1 MPSNAAAVSATGGGL
16 RTRGF
21 DYNVAH
27 APIPATN
34 RPPPRSIMMFLALK
48 TLHVACAVL
57 SLSGYVIRGVWMIN
71 GSPWLQ
77 KKWVKVAPHIV
88 DTLLLAAGIGLA
100 LLIRQ
105 YPFVQGWLT
114 AKVLALIAYIVVG
127 AIGLKYGKTRNIR
140 IAAWLGA
147 IAIFGYIVL
156 VALTRRVLPFL
167 A

>member
-1 MPSNAAAVSATGGGL
+1 
-16 RTRGF
+16 
-21 DYNVAH
+21 
-27 APIPATN
+27 
-34 RPPPRSIMMFLALK
+34 MFIALK
-48 TLHVACAVL
+48 TLHVTCAML
-57 SLSGYVIRGVWMIN
+57 SITGYVIRGMWMIN
-71 GSPWLQ
+71 DSPWLG
-77 KKWVKVAPHIV
+77 KKWVRIVPHVI
-88 DTLLLAAGIGLA
+88 DTLLLGAGIWLA

-127 AIGLKYGKTRNIR
+127 AIGLKYGKTRKIR

-156 VALTRRVLPFL
+156 VALTRQVLPFI